1 MKSNTVKSFLSIGIS
16 FVFGNMI
23 ISKSLDFVHLFLWVR
38 HKTSEWHAHIAV
50 QNQASRVGGGDV
62 KTKMPAMTVVIM
74 EQTMIMVFM
83 MMLAIACS
91 LDEDVGD

>member
-1 MKSNTVKSFLSIGIS
+1 MKSNTVKIFLSIGVIS

-62 KTKMPAMTVVIM
+62 KTKMPAVTIAIV
-74 EQTMIMVFM
+74 EQTMMIFEQMSIV
-83 MMLAIACS
+83 CS
-91 LDEDVGD
+91 LDEAVGD